1 MLAGGK
7 LDFCSFS
14 CSFCWRSFGKD
25 RFKAEAEWDD
35 PKTIIDGAIAAQ
47 QELLSGFGGNE
58 KTTKELFGEAMEPA
72 HFAISLDGEPTLYP
86 RIVDLIKEIKNR
98 NCTAFIVSNGT
109 MPNRLKEMLQRGIEP
124 TNLYVSVYATNPEDY
139 KKITN
144 SFIFDAFEKVRQSL
158 ELLKDFKEARTV
170 FRITAVKDLNMKDP
184 EGFAEL
190 IKFSEADFVEVKGYS
205 YVGESRER
213 LAVSN
218 MPSMQ
223 DNEDFSKQLAELT
236 GYTIKTKDL
245 ASRLVVL
252 VKDDETWKWS
262 LEKIKEQDRLFDDAS
277 KKKA

>member
-1 MLAGGK
+1 
-7 LDFCSFS
+7 
-14 CSFCWRSFGKD
+14 
-25 RFKAEAEWDD
+25 
-35 PKTIIDGAIAAQ
+35 
-47 QELLSGFGGNE
+47 
-58 KTTKELFGEAMEPA
+58 MEPA

-223 DNEDFSKQLAELT
+223 DTEDFSKQLAELT